1 MSQCNPYCT
10 PVQPLPDGWHG
21 ECPNCGGF
29 RWYNKNC
36 ERLFPVPGLNKG
48 EFPLIPVQKEEQS
61 LVLELKTPKTI
72 RMIWSKSYIREKK
85 KRKLSHIEQLIGLK
99 SSPKDKLWEDR
110 FNTLRNQ
117 FNKFGLSLSPL
128 VKSEKIHES
137 SPLLIHWMNSNPYE
151 LFVGAKKSRDK
162 NAVSD
167 SQEDP
172 LWESSYKL
180 QINLLR
186 GKMTGNFK
194 EKQEQ
199 AIHAILRSQGSL
211 QVIALPT
218 GYGKTRIAQVVSSIL
233 YANKQ
238 GPTLMISP
246 IIALRDDQREAFLRE
261 LDGDENF
268 PEGYKLNSK
277 FITVVEE
284 DMVQVKTDLIKG
296 DVGMLC
302 CSPEHIFTPGFGQ
315 SWMEAFRSMKIPFS
329 TLIIDEAHLVGDWG
343 SSFRSN
349 FLLLGQLMN
358 RLIEM
363 NPKLR
368 VILQSATI
376 TKNEKKELLRLFSG
390 PEVLPDVSVYDVR
403 KDLHFN
409 VVLQKPEFSHSKKS
423 RTIDFTH
430 WTKEITSF
438 YENSPVLWQ
447 EPISERDI
455 GRSPLLIYSSIK
467 AHADE
472 FILPELKKA
481 GTMERVRSFTG
492 DTAASEK
499 NNAREQFK
507 DNYFDAMVA
516 TSAFGMGIDKPDL
529 WTIGYLG
536 LPFTLK
542 GLYQGFGRAARKSNW
557 DLRDN
562 VMPKRNG
569 NCIAVI
575 PDVNLNKSRPWKP
588 ELRLSFAAE
597 RLWRLIMNEKTTILS
612 EKGYMILPI
621 LDDLESTEWNQKQKE
636 IEDYLSKIEGVDED
650 DEEFDDTDSSLTLE
664 EYKRAERKKSDGL
677 FKSRTLN
684 LNHRMWSLA
693 CLQRSGAVSFLG
705 FYPKEV
711 AISNETS
718 EAIMLED
725 LLRNEGHEGLI
736 RIVNDLGHSSGLFTK
751 NPQERFALIRIDKP
765 FRSWESFIQLLKS
778 GHEELAERHK
788 SGNIELSTFLQRIK
802 DKRCIRKSFA
812 PAIGIEF
819 GDVEDCISALNSWKL
834 NSRHN
839 EMPPVPCSHCMISI
853 FDSNDDNLGIWLTN
867 SVLADLGCEGDQ
879 FNQEHSFSSFDPYVG
894 MSKICQLKLEEEEI
908 EFEIPDGYS
917 FSLNNTISRFNG
929 DIVYNPTPE
938 FIAGKII
945 IRDIQLPRAYGIIV
959 RTDGVTLE
967 IEYVMRNEFYDEQ
980 E

>member
-10 PVQPLPDGWHG
+10 PAQQLPDGWHG
-21 ECPNCGGF
+21 ECPSCGGF

-36 ERLFPVPGLNKG
+36 ERLFPVPGFDKG

-61 LVLELKTPKTI
+61 LVHELKTPKTV
-72 RMIWSKSYIREKK
+72 RMIWSKSYIRERR
-85 KRKLSHIEQLIGLK
+85 KRKLSHIEQIIGLK
-99 SSPKDKLWEDR
+99 SSPKDKSWGDR
-110 FNTLRNQ
+110 FKTLRNQ
-117 FNKFGLSLSPL
+117 FNEFGLSLSL
-128 VKSEKIHES
+128 LIKSEKINES

-151 LFVGAKKSRDK
+151 FFDGAKKSKDK
-162 NAVSD
+162 NAISD

-199 AIHAILRSQGSL
+199 AIHAILKSQGSL

-261 LDGDENF
+261 LDDDENF
-268 PEGYKLNSK
+268 PKGYKLNSK

-296 DVGMLC
+296 DVGILC

-409 VVLQKPEFSHSKKS
+409 VILQKPDFSHSKKS

-529 WTIGYLG
+529 WTIGYFG

-557 DLRDN
+557 DLRDDA
-562 VMPKRNG
+562 MPKRNG

-612 EKGYMILPI
+612 EEGYMILPI
-621 LDDLESTEWNQKQKE
+621 LDDLESTEWKQKQKE

-650 DEEFDDTDSSLTLE
+650 DEEFDDTDNSLTLE

-725 LLRNEGHEGLI
+725 LLQNEGHEGLI

-765 FRSWESFIQLLKS
+765 FRSWESFIQLLRI

-788 SGNIELSTFLQRIK
+788 LGNAELSTFLQRIR
-802 DKRCIRKSFA
+802 DKKCIRKSFA
-812 PAIGIEF
+812 PAIGIVFE
-819 GDVEDCISALNSWKL
+819 DVEDCIIALNSWKL
-834 NSRHN
+834 NSRDD

-853 FDSNDDNLGIWLTN
+853 FDSNDGSLGLWLTN
-867 SVLADLGCEGDQ
+867 STLRGLGCDDNQ
-879 FNQEHSFSSFDPYVG
+879 FNQEHSFRTAKTFEN
-894 MSKICQLKLEEEEI
+894 MSKIHQTKIDEYNIEI
-908 EFEIPDGYS
+908 ALPEGYS
-917 FSLNNTISRFNG
+917 IKSDDIFSTFDG
-929 DIVYNPTPE
+929 DLIYSPRP
-938 FIAGKII
+938 ILKDGKII
-945 IRDIQLPRAYGIIV
+945 IKDIDLRGVYGIIIHS
-959 RTDGVTLE
+959 DGAELW
-967 IEYVMRNEFYDEQ
+967 IEYVRKNQFIDEQ

>member
-1 MSQCNPYCT
+1 MSQCDPFCAPIANI
-10 PVQPLPDGWHG
+10 PDGWHG
-21 ECPNCGGF
+21 ECPNCGNF
-29 RWYNKNC
+29 RWYNQNC
-36 ERLFPVPGLNKG
+36 DRLFPVPGF
-48 EFPLIPVQKEEQS
+48 ERDECTLIAVQKEEQS
-61 LVLELKTPKTI
+61 VVIKLKIPKTI
-72 RMIWSKSYIREKK
+72 RMIWSKSYAREKK
-85 KRKLSHIEQLIGLK
+85 KRKKSHIEQLIGINSPPKEKLWKDRLTTLK
-99 SSPKDKLWEDR
+99 SH
-110 FNTLRNQ
+110 
-117 FNKFGLSLSPL
+117 FNKFGLSLSSL
-128 VKSEKIHES
+128 VESEKINES
-137 SPLLIHWMNSNPYE
+137 SPLLIHWMNANPYE
-151 LFVGAKKSRDK
+151 SFIGAKESNDR
-162 NAVSD
+162 NTVSD
-167 SQEDP
+167 SKEDP

-180 QINLLR
+180 QMNLLR

-194 EKQEQ
+194 EKQEL
-199 AIHAILRSQGSL
+199 AIHAILKSQGSL
-211 QVIALPT
+211 QFISLPT
-218 GYGKTRIAQVVSSIL
+218 GYGKTRIVQVVSSIL
-233 YANKQ
+233 HANQQ
-238 GPTLMISP
+238 GPSLMISP

-268 PEGYKLNSK
+268 PYKLNSK

-315 SWMEAFRSMKIPFS
+315 SWMEAFRSMNIPFS

-376 TKNEKKELLRLFSG
+376 TKNEKKELLKLFSG
-390 PEVLPDVSVYDVR
+390 PEVLPDVSVYDIR

-409 VVLQKPEFSHSKKS
+409 VVLQKPDFSHSNKS

-430 WTKEITSF
+430 WTKEIASF

-447 EPISERDI
+447 EPISEKDI

-467 AHADE
+467 SHADE

-499 NNAREQFK
+499 NSAREQFK
-507 DNYFDAMVA
+507 ENHFDAMVA

-529 WTIGYLG
+529 WTIGYFG

-557 DLRDN
+557 DLRDDTL
-562 VMPKRNG
+562 PKRNG

-612 EKGYMILPI
+612 NEGYMILPI
-621 LDDLESTEWNQKQKE
+621 LDELESTEWNQKQKE
-636 IEDYLSKIEGVDED
+636 IEDYLSKIEEVDED
-650 DEEFDDTDSSLTLE
+650 DEEFDDTDNSLTLE
-664 EYKRAERKKSDGL
+664 DYKRAERKKSDGL

-705 FYPKEV
+705 FYPKEI
-711 AISNETS
+711 ATSSNTS

-725 LLRNEGHEGLI
+725 LLKKEGHNGLI
-736 RIVNDLGHSSGLFTK
+736 RIVNNLGHSSGLFTK
-751 NPQERFALIRIDKP
+751 NPQERFAIIRIDKP
-765 FRSWESFIQLLKS
+765 FSSWESFLRLLKI

-788 SGNIELSTFLQRIK
+788 LGNVELGMFLQRIK
-802 DKRCIRKSFA
+802 EKRCIRKSFA

-819 GDVEDCISALNSWKL
+819 EDVDDCVIALKSWAD
-834 NSRHN
+834 NSRHDG
-839 EMPPVPCSHCMISI
+839 MPPVPCSHCMKSI
-853 FDSNDDNLGIWLTN
+853 FDPVSEELGLWLTN
-867 SVLADLGCEGDQ
+867 SFLRKIGAEDNQLNEEYPFNYDEPYEGLIKLCQQAIEGDHMEIDLP
-879 FNQEHSFSSFDPYVG
+879 NGHSINSEN
-894 MSKICQLKLEEEEI
+894 I
-908 EFEIPDGYS
+908 
-917 FSLNNTISRFNG
+917 ISTFNG
-929 DIVYNPTPE
+929 NIVYNPVPSL
-938 FIAGKII
+938 IGNKIV
-945 IRDIQLPRAYGIIV
+945 IRDIHLRWAYGIIV
-959 RTDGVTLE
+959 RTDYDRLLV
-967 IEYVMRNEFYDEQ
+967 EYVMKNEFLDE
-980 E
+980 EE